1 MEVAISGSTEFFPMR
16 RILICSVLAFCLY
29 GSLIAQENAPW
40 TLQGHIGSLHY
51 LGDLSYQGYAKRTPS
66 FSVGAA
72 RPISPSV
79 DVQFQLLIGT
89 MYGNDRSP
97 NSKVQQL
104 NSHANFSRSLNFR
117 SRIRDL
123 SIQAVYHFD
132 NGRILSTD
140 TRISPYVTA
149 GIGLTNFQVSG
160 DLYNGA
166 AQNQPYHYWQ
176 DGSIRSRDEGEQDAG
191 SAVILEQDGI
201 YDTNLTNMGT
211 EAEGTYPTTVLHI
224 PVGLGV
230 KFKVSSRIAIVA
242 QVDTRF
248 VFSDY
253 LDDVSGTY
261 KTVYSDEA
269 VAYAANPS
277 EVNQSSRG
285 NPNLKRDRYWN
296 PLIGLHVRLGKSDQ
310 ASQSLVNKTGR
321 DPDGLSTVN
330 NTKRINYPDGSAEE
344 VEVVPFDVIPGSSPP
359 LGESNVVKRETIAS
373 TDGKDTVFIYRTDT
387 IYANGST
394 PDTVYKYVVPPG
406 NNRPSNTGN
415 TGATSKEALESL
427 YTKLLALNQEMV
439 ALRKRNEKLDEL
451 TKKGG
456 PGGNTNIRPPDELRS
471 IFPKLKKEV
480 IYYGFGEYE
489 VSTPQQERL
498 RAIVELMED
507 NPSIGLLISGHAD
520 PVGDPNVNL
529 YISRLRAEAASK
541 YMNAAGIDPSR
552 IMTRFYGEAVPTSFT
567 GAPVIDN
574 DAERRVEVDFIKV
587 K

>member
-1 MEVAISGSTEFFPMR
+1 MSGSSEFFSMR
-16 RILICSVLAFCLY
+16 RIVAYSLLAFCLY
-29 GSLIAQENAPW
+29 GTVAAQETAPW

-51 LGDLSYQGYAKRTPS
+51 LGDLSYQGYAKRAPA
-66 FSVGAA
+66 FSIGAA
-72 RPISPSV
+72 RPISSSV

-89 MYGNDRSP
+89 IYGNDRSP
-97 NSKVQQL
+97 NGKAQQF
-104 NSHANFSRSLNFR
+104 NSHADFSRSLNFR

-123 SIQAVYHFD
+123 SIQAVYRFD
-132 NGRILSTD
+132 NGQILSKN
-140 TRISPYVTA
+140 TRIAPYLTA

-160 DLYNGA
+160 DLYSGA

-176 DGSIRSRDEGEQDAG
+176 DGTIRSRDEGEQDAG
-191 SAVILEQDGI
+191 SAVILGQDGI
-201 YDTNLTNMGT
+201 YDTDLTNIGT
-211 EAEGTYPTTVLHI
+211 EAEGTYPTTVLNI
-224 PVGLGV
+224 PIGLGV
-230 KFKVSSRIAIVA
+230 KFKVSPRIAIAA

-261 KTVYSDEA
+261 KTTYSNDA
-269 VAYAANPS
+269 IAYAANPS
-277 EVNQSSRG
+277 EVNRSSRG
-285 NPNLKRDRYWN
+285 NPNLNRDFYWN
-296 PLIGLHVRLGKSDQ
+296 PSIGVHVRLGKSDPTP
-310 ASQSLVNKTGR
+310 QSLVNKASR
-321 DPDGLSTVN
+321 DPDGLSTTPS
-330 NTKRINYPDGSAEE
+330 NTKKINYPDGSAEE
-344 VEVVPFDVIPGSSPP
+344 VEVVPFDISPGSAPA
-359 LGESNVVKRETIAS
+359 LGDPGFAKRETTAG

-394 PDTVYKYVVPPG
+394 PDTVYKYVVPPPG
-406 NNRPSNTGN
+406 NQSSNTGN
-415 TGATSKEALESL
+415 TGTSREALESL

-439 ALRKRNEKLDEL
+439 ALRKRNEKLDKL
-451 TKKGG
+451 TKSGG
-456 PGGNTNIRPPDELRS
+456 PGGNTNIRPANELRS
-471 IFPKLKKEV
+471 IFPNLKKEV

-498 RAIVELMED
+498 RAIVELMQD

-520 PVGDPNVNL
+520 PTGDPNVNL

-552 IMTRFYGEAVPTSFT
+552 IMTRFYGEAIPASFT

-574 DAERRVEVDFIKV
+574 DSERRVEVDFIKV